1 MIDATPLCAP
11 SLIRPVTHLDARC
24 GTLGGGGRACAMAA
38 WGKASFYSTIGVAA
52 VSAFKACLLVRKP

>member
-1 MIDATPLCAP
+1 MIDATALCAP

-24 GTLGGGGRACAMAA
+24 GTLGGGGRAGGVAA

-52 VSAFKACLLVRKP
+52 ASAFIAC